1 MCISI
6 KVVSFKSESLQREM
20 NNAIQLDAPQGHF
33 GYSTLPTYK
42 LIVRYFH
49 NPKTIDFREGRPACG
64 AFGLD
69 LIRGTIMKSIVLCAD
84 GTWNSAHA
92 D

>member
-33 GYSTLPTYK
+33 GYSTLPTY
-42 LIVRYFH
+42 
-49 NPKTIDFREGRPACG
+49 
-64 AFGLD
+64 
-69 LIRGTIMKSIVLCAD
+69 
-84 GTWNSAHA
+84 
-92 D
+92 